1 MCYFNMIAI
10 KAIIQESRADEESTP
25 NSKGGTPSFQ
35 KKITSFSKNE
45 KFAQRDLDFHN
56 ETDF

>member
-1 MCYFNMIAI
+1 MIAI